1 MTTLTTTTTTTT
13 YDKGIPRDVIY
24 HMRTQVCEYRSFRE
38 MEVISFERN
47 KDKSQRVQNA
57 FVRWHRLRTLK
68 SIRKI
73 FLYLNKIKYSIFT
86 YTEMKLWRTISD
98 RKRAITAELQKNL
111 QNKTFTADNE
121 KYAMICMTTIG
132 KYNDNYGLFLMCAMN
147 RVFCTDVARLIL
159 MYI

>member
-1 MTTLTTTTTTTT
+1 MTTLTTTTTTTET
-13 YDKGIPRDVIY
+13 GFPYDVIY

-86 YTEMKLWRTISD
+86 YTEMKLWRTISE
-98 RKRAITAELQKNL
+98 RKRGLTTELQDIL
-111 QNKTFTADNE
+111 QRKIFSGDSE
-121 KYAMICMTTIG
+121 KYINTVVATIG